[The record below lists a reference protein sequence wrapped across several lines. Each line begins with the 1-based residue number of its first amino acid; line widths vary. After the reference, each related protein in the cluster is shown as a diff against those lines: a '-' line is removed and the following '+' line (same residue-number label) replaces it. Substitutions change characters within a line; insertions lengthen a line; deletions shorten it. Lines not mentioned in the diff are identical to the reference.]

1 MNTSNLTIQQIERA
15 LHKIAQQFPTT
26 NEPSIITDVHLFVSQ
41 ESGDFIA
48 YDDNDREITR
58 CVVEEWIENNDDN
71 FNENV
76 TALLRAET
84 LNLKDIVDGFGIMKP
99 YSLVLEDEEGEDIAE
114 LYVADDDTIIAG
126 DELLPGLEED
136 LDEFLKKLLS

>member
-1 MNTSNLTIQQIERA
+1 MA
-15 LHKIAQQFPTT
+15 F
-26 NEPSIITDVHLFVSQ
+26 
-41 ESGDFIA
+41 
-48 YDDNDREITR
+48 NDEGEEITR

>member
-1 MNTSNLTIQQIERA
+1 MEQTMQQIERF
-15 LHKIAQQFPTT
+15 LKKIAQKFPSTQ
-26 NEPSIITDVHLFVSQ
+26 EPIVMTDIHLRVSQ
-41 ESGDFIA
+41 FSGDLMAF
-48 YDDNDREITR
+48 DDEGNEVTR

-84 LNLKDIVDGFGIMKP
+84 LNLKDVVDGFGIMKP

>member
-1 MNTSNLTIQQIERA
+1 MEQTMQQIERF
-15 LHKIAQQFPTT
+15 LKKIAQKFPSTQ
-26 NEPSIITDVHLFVSQ
+26 EPIVMTDIHLRVSQ
-41 ESGDFIA
+41 FSGDLMAF
-48 YDDNDREITR
+48 DDEGNEITR

>member
-1 MNTSNLTIQQIERA
+1 MEQTKQQIERF
-15 LHKIAQQFPTT
+15 LKKIAQKFPTT
-26 NEPSIITDVHLFVSQ
+26 EAPTTMTDIHLRVSQ
-41 ESGDFIA
+41 FSGDLMAF
-48 YDDNDREITR
+48 NDEGEEITR

-84 LNLKDIVDGFGIMKP
+84 LNLKDIVDGFGVMKP